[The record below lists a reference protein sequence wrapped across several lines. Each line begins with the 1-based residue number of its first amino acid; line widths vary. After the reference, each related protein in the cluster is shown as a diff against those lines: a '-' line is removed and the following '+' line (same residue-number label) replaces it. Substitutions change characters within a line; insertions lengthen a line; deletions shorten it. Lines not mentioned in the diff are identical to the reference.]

1 MTTRR
6 PRRIYRPAAGG
17 AATGSRCDAINTFF
31 DRLSRYREDRTAL
44 FDAAR
49 RAGIA
54 LQHLLTTART
64 ATVDAVAG
72 EALQL
77 LSVAHDVALAYPDGG
92 PADCI
97 PAPRTA
103 LEDRP

>member
-1 MTTRR
+1 VRR
-6 PRRIYRPAAGG
+6 
-17 AATGSRCDAINTFF
+17 SDAINTFF

-54 LQHLLTTART
+54 WQHLLTTART

-77 LSVAHDVALAYPDGG
+77 LSVSHDVALAYPDGG